1 MFELTLLIILGFIA
15 AYWYNQTKAIE
26 QVRRLGKQLTRE
38 RGWAFLDDSVV
49 QKTCKLKSRLGRMA
63 VYRVFDFEFS
73 DTDAN
78 RHSGHIK
85 HHGGMVIEIQFNH
98 GSDIE
103 TLRLKRF

>member
-1 MFELTLLIILGFIA
+1 MFELTLLIILGCIM

-26 QVRRLGKQLTRE
+26 EVRRFGKQFTKE

-49 QKTCKLKSRLGRMA
+49 QKSIKIKSRLGRMA
-63 VYRVFDFEFS
+63 LFRVFDFEFS
-73 DTDAN
+73 DATAQ

-85 HHGGMVIEIQFNH
+85 HHGGVVIEVQFNH

-103 TLRLKRF
+103 TLHLKNF

>member
-1 MFELTLLIILGFIA
+1 MFELTLLIILGCIM

-26 QVRRLGKQLTRE
+26 EVRRFGKQFTKE

-49 QKTCKLKSRLGRMA
+49 QKSIKIKSRLGRMA
-63 VYRVFDFEFS
+63 LFRVFDFEFS
-73 DTDAN
+73 DATAQ

-85 HHGGMVIEIQFNH
+85 HHGGVVIEVQFNH

-103 TLRLKRF
+103 TLRLKIF